1 MPAEEANVNG
11 EEVGEKGEEEVKIKL
26 FGKWS
31 YKDVEVRDPGLR
43 AYINLKPVYIP
54 NTFGRHEKVKFGK
67 ANVPVVER
75 LINRLLAPGREKGTK
90 KIGREGGKKLKATK
104 IVEQAFAL
112 IEKKTGENPIQVL
125 VRAIENSAPR
135 EETIEI
141 RQGGVVRRYSVDIA
155 PQRRLDL
162 AIKFIVSG
170 ARRRAWRSPL
180 SISECLAEE
189 LLLASRGRYESY
201 AVKKRVEIE
210 RIAEASR

>member
-1 MPAEEANVNG
+1 MAGEQPVKEETKETK
-11 EEVGEKGEEEVKIKL
+11 EESKKPEVKL

-31 YKDVEVRDPGLR
+31 YKGVEVRDPGLR

-54 NTFGRHEKVKFGK
+54 HTFGRHEKVKFGK
-67 ANVPVVER
+67 AQVPVVER

-90 KIGREGGKKLKATK
+90 KIGKEGGKKLKAMK
-104 IVEQAFAL
+104 IVEQAFSI
-112 IEKKTGENPIQVL
+112 IEMKTGENPIQVL
-125 VRAIENSAPR
+125 VRAIENAAPR

-141 RQGGVVRRYSVDIA
+141 RQGGVIRRYSVDIA

-162 AIKFIVSG
+162 ALKFIVSG
-170 ARRRAWRSPL
+170 ARQRAWRSPL

-189 LLLASRGRYESY
+189 LILASRNRFESH
-201 AVKKRVEIE
+201 AIRKKVEIE